1 VTPEQKAII
10 EGAARIVVVRARQSI
25 GSNPTVRRL
34 LSYAERRGGGWLKVT
49 LLEVL
54 ERWNARG
61 ERR

>member
-34 LSYAERRGGGWLKVT
+34 LSYAERRGGWLKVT